1 MGKNTKMDIK
11 KRSADSRSDEP
22 IAKRLRKSTRM
33 SFGIMLESFIN
44 NPGLQHIAENILQN
58 LDKHSLL
65 KYRLVNSSWKRILD
79 QPIFWLNK
87 LLKKEVLENSKWK
100 SLIPNLVFDSDRKV
114 LTLGIIKE
122 SIKADELKEE
132 QVRGWEN
139 RIKILKR
146 KIRNLK
152 KIHKIQ
158 MQIMQ
163 NEEKIRENEEKMKKN
178 EEKMSQN
185 LKK

>member
-1 MGKNTKMDIK
+1 MHVCRVVHGG
-11 KRSADSRSDEP
+11 ADVFLHAVD
-22 IAKRLRKSTRM
+22 
-33 SFGIMLESFIN
+33 G
-44 NPGLQHIAENILQN
+44 G
-58 LDKHSLL
+58 
-65 KYRLVNSSWKRILD
+65 
-79 QPIFWLNK
+79 
-87 LLKKEVLENSKWK
+87 
-100 SLIPNLVFDSDRKV
+100 NLVFDSDRKV
-114 LTLGIIKE
+114 LALGIIKE

-178 EEKMSQN
+178 EEKMSQH